1 MSPRPVLTPEERDL
15 VLREAHR
22 DSGVTRIPIRT
33 STPSPR
39 QAVGTSGG
47 GSTRPP
53 SRDDRGDSPSS
64 GSGSGGDRI
73 PPLRSSGLPSPR
85 GTRRRRTVAVI
96 VALVVIVVGL
106 AATKL
111 LSVGGSVLSPEQSI
125 LGQLVDLLFRRSELQ
140 GEKDNRVNILL
151 VAIGGEGH
159 QGENLADTIIL
170 ASFRPKDGDVALLSI
185 PRDLYVQLPGTEVF
199 SRINAVHAYGE
210 NQRKGQGLPLLR
222 KKISEITG
230 QTVHYVARVDF
241 TAFKRIVD
249 EVGGIEI
256 SIPEGFYDYWHRI
269 NFPKGTEHMN
279 GDRALAYVRARFIE
293 GPEGGDFK
301 RAARTQ
307 QVLLAIRKK
316 VLSAQTAVDLR
327 ALVGVLDALRDN
339 VSTNFTLSEL
349 KRLADLSR
357 GIPDTNIHTA
367 VLTTGPE
374 GLLVGAT
381 EVLGGRPASVLR
393 TKAGLEKYGVF
404 SLLAADIFERAN
416 AARPPAVTSTSPP
429 PELTA
434 LASPAATSTPNG
446 EANIKTEQPTV
457 ELRNGTNVTGLA
469 GRVAKAL
476 EKQAFTI
483 AAAGNAAIRNRTQT
497 IVIDRTDGK
506 KPRSLQ
512 AILDALGIST
522 SVKFPEGENT
532 PADANFVVFLGA
544 DVAEKFKR

>member
-15 VLREAHR
+15 VLRETHR
-22 DSGVTRIPIRT
+22 DSGVTHIPIRT
-33 STPSPR
+33 SAPSSR
-39 QAVGTSGG
+39 QAAGTSGHDNTRLPGRG
-47 GSTRPP
+47 G
-53 SRDDRGDSPSS
+53 RGDSPS
-64 GSGSGGDRI
+64 GSGFGGGRV
-73 PPLRSSGLPSPR
+73 PPLRSPELQSPR
-85 GTRRRRTVAVI
+85 GRRRRRTITVI

-111 LSVGGSVLSPEQSI
+111 LSVGSSVLSSEQSI
-125 LGQLVDLLFRRSELQ
+125 LGQLADLLFRRSELK

-159 QGENLADTIIL
+159 QGENLADTIML

-185 PRDLYVQLPGTEVF
+185 PRDLYVKLPGTEVF

-210 NQRKGQGLPLLR
+210 NQRKGQGLPSLR

-249 EVGGIEI
+249 EIGGIEI

-367 VLTTGPE
+367 VLTTGSE

-393 TKAGLEKYGVF
+393 PKAGLENYGEISALV
-404 SLLAADIFERAN
+404 ADIFARAK
-416 AARPPAVTSTSPP
+416 ATPSPAVPSTSQAPD
-429 PELTA
+429 LTA
-434 LASPAATSTPNG
+434 LASPAATSTPHA
-446 EANIKTEQPTV
+446 EASVATEQPTI

-483 AAAGNAAIRNRTQT
+483 AAVGNAAIRNRTQT
-497 IVIDRTDGK
+497 IVVDRTNGK

-512 AILDALGIST
+512 LILDTLSVAT
-522 SVKFPEGENT
+522 SVKLPEGENT
-532 PADANFVVFLGA
+532 PADAHFVVFLGS
-544 DVAEKFKR
+544 DIAEKFKR